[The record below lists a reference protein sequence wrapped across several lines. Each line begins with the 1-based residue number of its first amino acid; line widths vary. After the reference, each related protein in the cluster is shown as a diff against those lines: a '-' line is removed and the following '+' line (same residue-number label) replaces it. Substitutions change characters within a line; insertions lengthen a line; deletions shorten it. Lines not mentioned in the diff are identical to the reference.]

1 MSERD
6 APDTAAEAAGEP
18 LLTRWSRLKAGA
30 RARSVP
36 SATPGPAEP
45 AHEAVSAAVAAGPDA
60 GTPAVAAAPLP
71 APPVELPDID
81 QLGQDSDFSA
91 FLTPGV
97 DAELRKRALRKLF
110 HSPKFNVFD
119 GLDTYRDDFTSFPVL
134 GDVVTADMQYH
145 LERAAKE
152 LAARVEAA
160 VGNEQP
166 AAEPAAAIAHETPAT
181 EPAAIGHAPPPAP
194 GVVDPAL
201 PPARAAAEPAT
212 ARKEDDA
219 EHGHA

>member
-6 APDTAAEAAGEP
+6 APDTAAGAAGEP
-18 LLTRWSRLKAGA
+18 LLSRWSRLKAGA
-30 RARSVP
+30 RARNVP
-36 SATPGPAEP
+36 SAPTRTEGPAHDASP
-45 AHEAVSAAVAAGPDA
+45 AAVPTVPDA
-60 GTPAVAAAPLP
+60 GDPAVAAPVP

-81 QLGQDSDFSA
+81 QLGEDSDFSA

-119 GLDTYRDDFTSFPVL
+119 GLDTYRDDFTSFPAL

-181 EPAAIGHAPPPAP
+181 ESAAIEHAPPPAI
-194 GVVDPAL
+194 V
-201 PPARAAAEPAT
+201 AAEPAT

>member
-6 APDTAAEAAGEP
+6 APDAAADAAGEP
-18 LLTRWSRLKAGA
+18 LLSRWSRLKAGA
-30 RARSVP
+30 RARNVP
-36 SATPGPAEP
+36 SAPAGTAEP
-45 AHEAVSAAVAAGPDA
+45 GHEAVSATVAAGPDVDA
-60 GTPAVAAAPLP
+60 PAVAAPVP
-71 APPVELPDID
+71 DAPPVELPDID

-134 GDVVTADMQYH
+134 GDVVTVDMQYH
-145 LERAAKE
+145 LERAAKQ

-166 AAEPAAAIAHETPAT
+166 AGEPAAAIAHQTPAT
-181 EPAAIGHAPPPAP
+181 EPAAIGHAPSPEP
-194 GVVDPAL
+194 GAVDPAL
-201 PPARAAAEPAT
+201 PPASAAAEPAP

>member
-6 APDTAAEAAGEP
+6 APDAAAEAAGEP
-18 LLTRWSRLKAGA
+18 LLSRWSRLKAGA
-30 RARSVP
+30 RARNVP
-36 SATPGPAEP
+36 STPAGTADPAREALP
-45 AHEAVSAAVAAGPDA
+45 AAAEAVPDA
-60 GTPAVAAAPLP
+60 GDSAVATPVP
-71 APPVELPDID
+71 PPPVELPDID

-119 GLDTYRDDFTSFPVL
+119 GLDTYRDDFTSFPAL

-160 VGNEQP
+160 VGNERP
-166 AAEPAAAIAHETPAT
+166 AGEPAAALAHEMPVT
-181 EPAAIGHAPPPAP
+181 EPAAIEHAPPPDADA
-194 GVVDPAL
+194 VDPTL
-201 PPARAAAEPAT
+201 PPASAAAEPAI

>member
-18 LLTRWSRLKAGA
+18 LLSRWSRLKAGA
-30 RARSVP
+30 RARNVP
-36 SATPGPAEP
+36 SAPAGAPEP
-45 AHEAVSAAVAAGPDA
+45 AHEALPAAVATVPDA
-60 GTPAVAAAPLP
+60 GDPAVATPAP
-71 APPVELPDID
+71 APPVTLPDID

-134 GDVVTADMQYH
+134 GDIVTADMQYH

-160 VGNEQP
+160 IGNEQP
-166 AAEPAAAIAHETPAT
+166 AGEPAAAIAHQTPAT
-181 EPAAIGHAPPPAP
+181 GPAAIEHAPPPDP

-201 PPARAAAEPAT
+201 PPASAAAEPAT